1 MRHNGREAFSYATP
15 TLGGRRQQQGSVYII
30 ALLTLVVL
38 GTLAGV
44 LGWSALVQSQRAYE
58 RETRLRLESLCQSG
72 INYAN
77 WVRRVKK
84 RALPFTQTLRLQE
97 GTVRVQVQPA
107 PQFGNNAFRVIS
119 TATYKDRTLTRT
131 RILEGKDKPRQS
143 TEFALY
149 LDEDLDLPPT
159 AQLNIIGDVHANGSI
174 RALAGGRIHVDG
186 AITSGQ
192 NIVGTHTF
200 STYSEQ
206 FRNLIPPNLP
216 SMPLLRL
223 HATQLINTNMDLPF
237 GLSLANGTIYYV
249 AGNMT
254 LKGSLRGQAI
264 VVVEGNLTITGAT
277 QYADEDSFY
286 IFIVDGNVSLPANIG
301 LDGLLIVPGGNVIA
315 GTNSS
320 VFGGIL
326 IQNGNLVVPGTFE
339 IRHDSR
345 INTGMFRRLFDFAVT
360 LSLIP

>member
-30 ALLTLVVL
+30 ALLTLIVL
-38 GTLAGV
+38 GTLASV

-72 INYAN
+72 INYAS
-77 WVRRVKK
+77 WARRVKK

-97 GTVRVQVQPA
+97 GTVRVQAQPA

-119 TATYKDRTLTRT
+119 TATYKDHTLTRT
-131 RILEGKDKPRQS
+131 RILEGKDELRQT

-149 LDEDLDLPPT
+149 LDEELDLPPT

-174 RALAGGRIHVDG
+174 HALASSCLQVDG
-186 AITSGQ
+186 AITSSQ

-200 STYSEQ
+200 TTYSEQ
-206 FRNLIPPNLP
+206 FSNLIPPN
-216 SMPLLRL
+216 MPDMSLLRMR
-223 HATQLINTNMDLPF
+223 ATQYSATDANHPF
-237 GLSLANGTIYYV
+237 GLSLPNGTIYYV
-249 AGNMT
+249 EGNMT
-254 LKGSLRGQAI
+254 LQGSLQGRAI

-286 IFIVDGNVSLPANIG
+286 IFIVDGDISLPTNAG
-301 LDGLLIVPGGNVIA
+301 VDGLLIVEDGDVIA
-315 GTNSS
+315 GTNGS

-326 IQNGNLVVPGTFE
+326 IEDGDLVVSGNME
-339 IRHDSR
+339 IKHDPR
-345 INTGMFRRLFDFAVT
+345 INTDMFRELFDFTVT
-360 LSLIP
+360 PSLIP